1 MIWRMMY
8 LTQEFEAQGRV
19 RIVRIG
25 ILMLTDVMKHGCC
38 TCTQQ
43 MPDDMH
49 RNLQLL
55 HVLFQHT

>member
-1 MIWRMMY
+1 MY